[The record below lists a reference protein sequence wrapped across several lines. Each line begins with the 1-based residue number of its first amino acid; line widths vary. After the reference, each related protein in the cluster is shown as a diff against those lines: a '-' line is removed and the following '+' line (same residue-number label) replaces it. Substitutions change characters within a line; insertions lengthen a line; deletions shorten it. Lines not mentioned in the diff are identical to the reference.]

1 MPELDANQ
9 QQVERIGE
17 GAPDGQLPAR
27 DLVLDEQQG
36 HVHAEIGGADAEPQ
50 LDDGGLIELD
60 HEEHVEQGRGQHYGR
75 HHKSE
80 EEEGDVRSLPTVSRL
95 HQQRARLL
103 LADPFVQIE
112 PIDDRLHVL
121 LGGTPQRDPLAAGK
135 ALTLPLPNLF
145 PLYRDRLHPLAKRV
159 GRNQR
164 HRQGEHGRNGANGRK
179 HHGEKASVEDVRYQK
194 IEHGI
199 CFRNRN

>member
-1 MPELDANQ
+1 
-9 QQVERIGE
+9 
-17 GAPDGQLPAR
+17 
-27 DLVLDEQQG
+27 
-36 HVHAEIGGADAEPQ
+36 VHAEIGGAYAEPQ

-80 EEEGDVRSLPTVSRL
+80 EEEGDVRSMPTVSRL

-121 LGGTPQRDPLAAGK
+121 LGGTPQRDPLAANK
-135 ALTLPLPNLF
+135 PLALALANSF
-145 PLYRDRLHPLAKRV
+145 AFYGYRLHPLPERV

-164 HRQGEHGRNGANGRK
+164 HRQGEDGSNGANGCK
-179 HHGEKASVEDVRYQK
+179 HHGQKASVEDVCCQK
-194 IEHGI
+194 VEHEI
-199 CFRNRN
+199 YFRNRN